1 MTIVALIRH
10 VAFICAVLEG
20 CGILSVEW
28 RQQQEETNVML
39 NEVLQEQIDQLEVP
53 MSNSVSAA
61 SKSSI
66 KSTNVDEVVS
76 TLIRSSFLQIQ
87 DVKSMEAL
95 LEQYFGLETL
105 PATELLE
112 ETIQKRLT
120 RFMEMY
126 EMALEDMKRSQ
137 P

>member
-10 VAFICAVLEG
+10 VAFISAVLEG

-39 NEVLQEQIDQLEVP
+39 NEVLREQIDQLEVP

>member
-1 MTIVALIRH
+1 M
-10 VAFICAVLEG
+10 LENDHRSAHSSR
-20 CGILSVEW
+20 CVYLSVEW

-66 KSTNVDEVVS
+66 KSMNVDEVVS

-95 LEQYFGLETL
+95 LEQYFGSETL

>member
-1 MTIVALIRH
+1 MPIVALIRL
-10 VAFICAVLEG
+10 VALICAVLEG

-39 NEVLQEQIDQLEVP
+39 NEGLREQIDQLEVP

-66 KSTNVDEVVS
+66 KSMNVDEVVS

-95 LEQYFGLETL
+95 LEQYFGSETL
-105 PATELLE
+105 PVTELLV

>member
-1 MTIVALIRH
+1 MIPVALIRH

-28 RQQQEETNVML
+28 GEHQEETNVML
-39 NEVLQEQIDQLEVP
+39 NEILREQIDQLEIP
-53 MSNSVSAA
+53 ISNSVSAD

-76 TLIRSSFLQIQ
+76 TLICSSFLQIQ
-87 DVKSMEAL
+87 DVKSIEVL
-95 LEQYFGLETL
+95 LEQYFGSETL
-105 PATELLE
+105 PETELLE
-112 ETIQKRLT
+112 EAIQKRLT

-126 EMALEDMKRSQ
+126 EMVLTDMKRSQ
-137 P
+137 Q

>member
-1 MTIVALIRH
+1 
-10 VAFICAVLEG
+10 
-20 CGILSVEW
+20 
-28 RQQQEETNVML
+28 ML
-39 NEVLQEQIDQLEVP
+39 NEVLQEQIDQVEVP

-66 KSTNVDEVVS
+66 KSMNVDEVVS
-76 TLIRSSFLQIQ
+76 TLIRSSFLQIP

-95 LEQYFGLETL
+95 LEQYFGSETL

>member
-10 VAFICAVLEG
+10 VAVICAVLEG

-39 NEVLQEQIDQLEVP
+39 NEVLREQIDQLEVP